1 MSTASQGQA
10 ISLRG
15 ITKAW
20 GETPAVDAV
29 DLEIQ
34 EGKFTALLGPSGCG
48 KSTTLRIIAGLE
60 FTDAGAVWIGGA
72 DVTALPPAKR
82 NIAMVF
88 QSYALFPHLSVA
100 ENIIFGLR
108 TRRVAPAERQERL
121 HRVAEMLEL
130 SPYLDRKPA
139 QLSGGQQQRVALG
152 RAIIAER
159 PVCLMDEPLSN
170 LDARLRHEMRSE
182 IRALQRKLGFT
193 MVYVT
198 HDQVEAITMA
208 DQVALMNQGRLEQAA
223 SPREIYSRPATVFA
237 ARFIG
242 TPPMNLIP
250 PSAFGERAGALAAE
264 DVLIGV
270 RPEVMQISPDGPL
283 TARVAGAEFLGSET
297 LIDCSAG
304 QDPLVV
310 KAPGTVEVAQG
321 QEITLG
327 FAAQDVHVFD
337 RARGTRRDND
347 RETIAAQLCRS
358 NENTESRQAGGVPG
372 R

>member
-1 MSTASQGQA
+1 MTAVLDGKS
-10 ISLRG
+10 ISLSG

-20 GETPAVDAV
+20 GNPPAVDHV
-29 DLEIQ
+29 DLEIAAGQ
-34 EGKFTALLGPSGCG
+34 FTALLGPSGCG

-60 FTDAGAVWIGGA
+60 YPDSGTVTIGGM

-100 ENIIFGLR
+100 ENITFGLR
-108 TRRVAPAERQERL
+108 TRRVPAGERAERLKRT
-121 HRVAEMLEL
+121 ADMLEL
-130 SPYLDRKPA
+130 TPFLDRKPA

-182 IRALQRKLGFT
+182 IRSLQQKLGFT

-208 DQVALMNQGRLEQAA
+208 DQVALMNQGHVEQAA
-223 SPREIYSRPATVFA
+223 SPREIYQRPATTFA

-250 PSAFGERAGALAAE
+250 TAAFGERAGALAE
-264 DVLIGV
+264 KPFLIGI
-270 RPEVMQISPDGPL
+270 RPEVMTLTQDGPL
-283 TARVAGAEFLGSET
+283 ETTVIEAEFLGSET
-297 LIDCSAG
+297 LVTCESGGARFVIS
-304 QDPLVV
+304 
-310 KAPGTVEVAQG
+310 APGGTAINKGETVRVGFRPEDLHLFDSNKGARVDGELNTVAAALCG
-321 QEITLG
+321 Q
-327 FAAQDVHVFD
+327 
-337 RARGTRRDND
+337 
-347 RETIAAQLCRS
+347 
-358 NENTESRQAGGVPG
+358 
-372 R
+372 

>member
-1 MSTASQGQA
+1 MTSNGKS
-10 ISLRG
+10 ISLRK

-20 GETPAVDAV
+20 ADPPAVDGV
-29 DLEIQ
+29 DLEIPAGQ
-34 EGKFTALLGPSGCG
+34 FTALLGPSGCG

-60 FTDAGAVWIGGA
+60 YPDSGAVVIGDQ
-72 DVTALPPAKR
+72 DVTSLPPAKR

-100 ENIIFGLR
+100 ENITFGLR
-108 TRRVAPAERQERL
+108 TRRVPQTERTDRL
-121 HRVAEMLEL
+121 SRVADLLEL
-130 SPYLDRKPA
+130 TPYLDRKPS

-182 IRALQRKLGFT
+182 IRALQQKLGFT

-208 DQVALMNQGRLEQAA
+208 DQVALMNKGHVEQAA
-223 SPREIYSRPATVFA
+223 SPREIYERPATVFA

-250 PSAFGERAGALAAE
+250 AAAFGAKAGGLASR
-264 DVLIGV
+264 DFLIGI
-270 RPEVMQISPDGPL
+270 RPEVMTLSQGGPMEA
-283 TARVAGAEFLGSET
+283 TVVEAEFLGSET
-297 LIDCSAG
+297 LVTCQAG
-304 QDPLVV
+304 DSRFVV
-310 KAPGTVEVAQG
+310 SAPGGMSINRGEAVTIGFKPENMHLFDGETGARCDGELNSVA
-321 QEITLG
+321 
-327 FAAQDVHVFD
+327 AA
-337 RARGTRRDND
+337 
-347 RETIAAQLCRS
+347 LCGK
-358 NENTESRQAGGVPG
+358 Q
-372 R
+372 

>member
-1 MSTASQGQA
+1 MSLDGKA

-15 ITKAW
+15 ITKSW
-20 GETPAVDAV
+20 GDPPAVDHV
-29 DLEIQ
+29 DLEIAAGQ
-34 EGKFTALLGPSGCG
+34 FTALLGPSGCG

-60 FTDAGAVWIGGA
+60 FPDAGSVVIGGD

-88 QSYALFPHLSVA
+88 QSYALFPHLTVA

-108 TRRVAPAERQERL
+108 TRRVPAAERDMRL
-121 HRVAEMLEL
+121 KRVADLLEL
-130 SPYLDRKPA
+130 APYLDRRPA

-182 IRALQRKLGFT
+182 IRALQQKLGFT

-208 DQVALMNQGRLEQAA
+208 DQVALMNKGHVEQAA
-223 SPREIYSRPATVFA
+223 SPREIYERPATVFA

-242 TPPMNLIP
+242 TPPMNLIAP
-250 PSAFGERAGALAAE
+250 AAFGEKAGTLASKNT
-264 DVLIGV
+264 LIGI
-270 RPEVMQISPDGPL
+270 RPERMRLVQGGPL
-283 TARVAGAEFLGSET
+283 RAAVVEAEFLGSET
-297 LIDCSAG
+297 LVTCEAG
-304 QDPLVV
+304 GSRFVV
-310 KAPGTVEVAQG
+310 AAPGGTEIGPGEDIEIGFKPEDIHLFDGDKGARCDGELASVA
-321 QEITLG
+321 
-327 FAAQDVHVFD
+327 AA
-337 RARGTRRDND
+337 
-347 RETIAAQLCRS
+347 LC
-358 NENTESRQAGGVPG
+358 G
-372 R
+372 